1 MIVSS
6 SGGDFKPI
14 PEGAYLATCVR
25 IIDLGTQITSFQG
38 ADKLQRKVLLV
49 WEVPDEI
56 VEYEGEK
63 RPALIMQRYTASLS
77 DKANLRKHLEAWR
90 GRRFTDDELRGFD
103 LKNVLGKPCQIQ
115 VVHSENGGNVY
126 ANLAAIMA
134 LPKGTPAPDIHH
146 PLIHFSLDE
155 GEFSVGIYDGLS
167 DKLKAQIATS
177 PEYKART
184 GQTAP
189 RPSERGGGGQEHF
202 PADLDDE
209 IPFITCR
216 SIW

>member
-14 PEGAYLATCVR
+14 PEGTYVATCVR
-25 IIDLGTQITSFQG
+25 VIDLGTQITTFKG
-38 ADKLQRKVLLV
+38 ADKLQRKVLIA

-56 VEYEGEK
+56 VEFDGEK
-63 RPALIMQRYTASLS
+63 RPALIMSRYTASLS

-115 VVHSENGGNVY
+115 VLHSEDGAY
-126 ANLAAIMA
+126 ANVASIMA
-134 LPKGTPAPDIHH
+134 LPKGSAPPEIHH
-146 PLIHFSLDE
+146 PLVHFSLDD
-155 GEFSVGIYDGLS
+155 GEFSEGVYELLS
-167 DKLKAQIATS
+167 EKLQQQIAQS

-184 GQTAP
+184 GQAVQ
-189 RPSERGGGGQEHF
+189 RGGPSEDF
-202 PADLDDE
+202 SADLDDE
-209 IPFITCR
+209 IPF
-216 SIW
+216 